1 MRLTMQTRFRVLL
14 LAVLLAGIDAP
25 ADVTGQNVKDAI
37 ARGAA
42 HLKAGQREDGSWGY
56 NWQINRASHA
66 YDPGLTALVT
76 LALRLAGLP
85 PDDPAIAHAV
95 KYLLAAPDDNTYSAA
110 LKIMALAEV
119 DREKYAAEIVRA
131 VEFLVRTQLPN
142 GQWTYGE
149 AEGILAQMQVAR
161 AIWPDYGAGDN
172 SNTQFA
178 LLALH
183 VARQCGVPV
192 PERIWKASD
201 DHFTKTQ
208 QKDGGWGYSGTY
220 RGESY
225 GSMTAAGVAS
235 LFIAGNYVFHPVHCG
250 EFEEDKRLAA
260 GLAWIDK
267 YFSVEQNPYVM
278 NGTVVPAQVPVGP
291 WYYLYCLERVGILSG
306 NKYIG
311 KRDWYRLGAVRAVE
325 TQQKDGSWGDEA
337 ETAFAILFLAKGH
350 TPLLLNK
357 LHWDGDWSDDLD
369 DAKALMEMTGQELG
383 RVFAWQTVR
392 ADASADE
399 LLEAPVLYLNGHHA
413 PSLTDAQCERLREF
427 TEEGGLIVAEACCG
441 SEEFDQGIRALAE
454 RLFHGR
460 KLEPLGPEH
469 PVYRTR
475 FQFDRREEHF
485 LEGVT
490 WACRTTM
497 IYSPRD
503 LSCSWDPHC
512 PDRKTGAELAR
523 RIGINLM
530 LFAMGDIP
538 LRDRLDPVHPG
549 ENQQAGPARGKEGV
563 VRGALVL
570 AQLRHDGDWNPDPAA
585 CPRLMEYL
593 RTRANLTVVPQKRG
607 IRPTDPNLANFPLLY
622 MTGHESFQFTPAERE
637 AIVAHLNRGG
647 FLFAEA
653 CCGREEFDRS
663 FREQVA
669 LMFPEQRLE
678 EIPLTHAVFHSGFEV
693 ATVST
698 TPALA
703 KAKPDLR
710 APILEGIYV
719 NGALVLVY
727 SRYAILC
734 PVEDHPCPQCLGYA
748 KDDAFRIAADIV
760 LYAMSR

>member
-1 MRLTMQTRFRVLL
+1 MHVTLPKGPRAVLVPLIVVLL
-14 LAVLLAGIDAP
+14 GGIDAA
-25 ADVTGQNVKDAI
+25 ADVTGKDVKDAI

-42 HLKAGQREDGSWGY
+42 HLKARQRDDGSWGY
-56 NWQINRASHA
+56 LWQISPASQA

-76 LALRLAGLP
+76 LALRLSGLP
-85 PDDPAIAHAV
+85 PDDPAIARAV
-95 KYLLAAPDDNTYSAA
+95 TWLLATPDENTYSAA
-110 LKIMALAEV
+110 LKVMALAEV
-119 DREKYAAEIVRA
+119 DRAKYAAEIA
-131 VEFLVRTQLPN
+131 GAADFLVRTQLPN
-142 GQWTYGE
+142 GMWTYGD
-149 AEGILAQMQVAR
+149 AEGILARMQVAR
-161 AIWPDYGAGDN
+161 AIWPEVGAGDN

-183 VARQCGVPV
+183 VARQCGVEV

-208 QKDGGWGYSGTY
+208 QKDGGWGYCGTY
-220 RGESY
+220 RPESY
-225 GSMTAAGVAS
+225 GSMTAAGIAS
-235 LFIAGNYVFHPVHCG
+235 LFIAGNYVFHPVRCG
-250 EFEEDKRLAA
+250 QFEEDRRLAA
-260 GLAWIDK
+260 GLAWIDTW
-267 YFSVEQNPYVM
+267 FSVEQNPYVV
-278 NGTVVPAQVPVGP
+278 NGQASPARVPAGI

-311 KRDWYRLGAVRAVE
+311 KRDWYRLGAVRAVD

-357 LHWDGDWSDDLD
+357 LCWDGDWCNDID
-369 DAKALMEMTGQELG
+369 DAKALMEMAGRELG
-383 RVFAWQTVR
+383 RSFAWQTVR
-392 ADASADE
+392 SDAGVEE
-399 LLEAPVLYLNGHHA
+399 LLEAPILYLNGHDA
-413 PSLTDAQCERLREF
+413 PSLTDAQCERLRAY
-427 TEEGGLIVAEACCG
+427 TEDGGLIVAEACCG
-441 SEEFDQGIRALAE
+441 SGEFDKGIRALAE

-460 KLEPLGPEH
+460 KLEPLDPEH
-469 PVYRTR
+469 PVYRAR
-475 FQFDRREEHF
+475 FVMNRGEDRF

-512 PDRKTGAELAR
+512 PDRKTDGELAR
-523 RIGINLM
+523 RIGINLV

-538 LRDRLDPVHPG
+538 LRDRLDPV
-549 ENQQAGPARGKEGV
+549 RLDGKGREEV

-585 CPRLMEYL
+585 CPRLLEYL
-593 RTRANLTVVPQKRG
+593 RTRANLTVVPQKRA

-622 MTGHESFQFTPAERE
+622 MTGHESFQFAASERE
-637 AIVAHLNRGG
+637 AIAGHLKRGG

-653 CCGREEFDRS
+653 CCGREEFDHS

-669 LMFPEQRLE
+669 LMFPERKLE
-678 EIPLTHAVFHSGFEV
+678 EIPSTHAVYHSGFDV
-693 ATVST
+693 SRVST

-703 KAKPDLR
+703 R
-710 APILEGIYV
+710 ANPGLGAPALEGIFIDGV
-719 NGALVLVY
+719 LVLAY
-727 SRYAILC
+727 SRHAVLC

-748 KDDAFRIAADIV
+748 KDDAYRIAAGVV
-760 LYAMSR
+760 LYSLSR